1 MKGCSIKKLINLTS
15 LFTIYEKTFVDDYY
29 FTGESHD
36 FWEFV
41 CVIDGALGVTAGTDV
56 FILEHGQAVLHKP
69 MEFHRLWSEKRTNP
83 HIIVLSFAVDNMPAV
98 KEKLFRL
105 SEEELEIIK
114 QLSRQTDQVFDR
126 RNDILIQGVRPG
138 MEYEMH
144 LFADTFERVL
154 LQMIKENGET
164 ILPIPSTSAKN
175 YKIIVTQLEQAVGES
190 LTLDELA
197 GRCGM
202 SAASVKKIFTKYA
215 GTGVMTY
222 FNELKIKRAVQLLDE
237 GKTIGQTAALLGF
250 SDQNYFSTV
259 FKRIMKQPPSVY
271 QKQRK
276 QLEYISI

>member
-41 CVIDGALGVTAGTDV
+41 CVIDGVLGVTAGTDV

-69 MEFHRLWSEKRTNP
+69 MEFHRLWSEKKTNP

-202 SAASVKKIFTKYA
+202 SAASIKKIFTKYA

>member
-56 FILEHGQAVLHKP
+56 FILEHGQAVFHKP

-202 SAASVKKIFTKYA
+202 SAASIKKIFTKYA

>member
-15 LFTIYEKTFVDDYY
+15 IFTIYEETFVDNYY
-29 FTGESHD
+29 FSGESHD

-41 CVIDGALGVTAGTDV
+41 CVVDGVLGVTAGNDV
-56 FILEHGQAVLHKP
+56 LILEHGQAVLHKP
-69 MEFHRLWSEKRTNP
+69 MEFHRLWSEKQTEP

-105 SEEELEIIK
+105 TEEELETIRH
-114 QLSRQTDQVFDR
+114 LSRQTDLVFDR
-126 RNDILIQGVRPG
+126 RKNILIKSVRPG
-138 MEYEMH
+138 MEYDMH
-144 LFADTFERVL
+144 LFVDTFERVL

-164 ILPIPSTSAKN
+164 ILPVPSASAKN
-175 YKIIVTQLEQAVGES
+175 YKCIVTELERAVGEN

-197 GRCGM
+197 KRCGM
-202 SAASVKKIFTKYA
+202 STASVKKTFTRYA

-237 GKTIGQTAALLGF
+237 GKSIGQTASLLGF

-271 QKQRK
+271 QKQKK
-276 QLEYISI
+276 QFGYISI

>member
-1 MKGCSIKKLINLTS
+1 M
-15 LFTIYEKTFVDDYY
+15 
-29 FTGESHD
+29 
-36 FWEFV
+36 
-41 CVIDGALGVTAGTDV
+41 
-56 FILEHGQAVLHKP
+56 
-69 MEFHRLWSEKRTNP
+69 
-83 HIIVLSFAVDNMPAV
+83 
-98 KEKLFRL
+98 
-105 SEEELEIIK
+105 
-114 QLSRQTDQVFDR
+114 
-126 RNDILIQGVRPG
+126 
-138 MEYEMH
+138 
-144 LFADTFERVL
+144 
-154 LQMIKENGET
+154 
-164 ILPIPSTSAKN
+164 
-175 YKIIVTQLEQAVGES
+175 GES